1 MVDGFALSQ
10 KDTAGVVTTFTRSYT
25 VNDSEID
32 FQPEYDADGNQ
43 TRVKTS
49 TGIWAVSY
57 DTENRPTEFTSVAA
71 DNTITTVHC
80 EYDSMGRRAIKR
92 VMVNGNVTLHQRYI
106 YRGYLQIACIDL
118 TRSHHPALWY
128 ITWDP
133 TQNIATRPLALQK
146 DGTWYTY
153 GWDLTKNICEV
164 YSSSGYIRTNYAY
177 SPYGLPSQSTNGA
190 AAGGI
195 TQPIQWSSEYNDTEL
210 GLTYYNYR
218 HYNPVDGRWM
228 GRDRIY
234 GHNLYFYSTNDVI
247 RRFDINGL
255 RYSIANKPIIRN
267 VTRSVIF
274 RELGKF
280 EAIGVAVP
288 QIKGFFGLSYMS
300 VPDETIV
307 REIKIVDDEEAYRT
321 VHNYMKMENE
331 NYSLEEAK
339 EKVKQHEINHFKSFK
354 KRMSPFLKALNSYDG
369 FSCVDSTK
377 LSHYLNSYHEYVMSQ
392 IKLDSV
398 KLDIEDYYGEMRE
411 ERRRERAVHER
422 NYKKAK
428 ATYEEAKKAL
438 EK

>member
-1 MVDGFALSQ
+1 
-10 KDTAGVVTTFTRSYT
+10 
-25 VNDSEID
+25 
-32 FQPEYDADGNQ
+32 
-43 TRVKTS
+43 
-49 TGIWAVSY
+49 
-57 DTENRPTEFTSVAA
+57 
-71 DNTITTVHC
+71 
-80 EYDSMGRRAIKR
+80 
-92 VMVNGNVTLHQRYI
+92 
-106 YRGYLQIACIDL
+106 
-118 TRSHHPALWY
+118 
-128 ITWDP
+128 
-133 TQNIATRPLALQK
+133 
-146 DGTWYTY
+146 
-153 GWDLTKNICEV
+153 
-164 YSSSGYIRTNYAY
+164 
-177 SPYGLPSQSTNGA
+177 
-190 AAGGI
+190 
-195 TQPIQWSSEYNDTEL
+195 
-210 GLTYYNYR
+210 
-218 HYNPVDGRWM
+218 M

-267 VTRSVIF
+267 VTRRVIF

-280 EAIGVAVP
+280 EAIGVAIP

-339 EKVKQHEINHFKSFK
+339 EKVKQYEINHFKSFK
-354 KRMSPFLKALNSYDG
+354 KRMSPFLNVLNSYDG
-369 FSCVDSTK
+369 FSCVNPSK

-398 KLDIEDYYGEMRE
+398 KLDIEDYYGEMQE